1 MASVDWTEL
10 PRDIL
15 FLISQR
21 LDVELDLIR
30 FRSVCSTWH
39 SSPIPNDHNILPFQ
53 FPLLKYV
60 PAPDSINNNNEI
72 IDNINNA
79 NTSFCYLSKR
89 SFFLVKPPQE
99 QQQQETLIRCR
110 PWLIQITKNSSGKT
124 QLLNPPFVSL
134 KSTAFSHLPNAVNFI
149 KFSAQHLRTDFIID
163 EDDFTF
169 QNQHG
174 SYLYPQTVLAVTCH
188 GKKPLV
194 LGTLSY
200 CSSKPVLFHDQD
212 KRWTPVSNLSTANG
226 DICLFKGRFYV
237 LDQSGQTVTVGPD
250 SSTELAAHPLYQR
263 CVRGKNR
270 KLLVESEG
278 ELLLLDIHQTFFQF
292 SMKIFKL
299 DENRKKWEKLKKL
312 GDRILFVGSG
322 CSFPASAWD
331 LCLPKGNCV
340 IFIDISVLSTYNM
353 AHGNHVFHL
362 DRGQLSHVSEYPE
375 CENLFLPPEWILK
388 I

>member
-1 MASVDWTEL
+1 MASVDWSEL
-10 PRDIL
+10 PKDII

-30 FRSVCSTWH
+30 FRSVCSTWR

-60 PAPDSINNNNEI
+60 PTPDSISNNNEI
-72 IDNINNA
+72 IDNIE
-79 NTSFCYLSKR
+79 NTSTSFGHLSKR

-99 QQQQETLIRCR
+99 QQQQETLIRRR
-110 PWLIQITKNSSGKT
+110 PWLIRITQNSSGKT
-124 QLLNPPFVSL
+124 QLLKPPFLSL
-134 KSTAFSHLPNAVNFI
+134 TSTAFSHLPNVVDFT
-149 KFSAQHLRTDFIID
+149 KFSPQHLATDFIID
-163 EDDFTF
+163 KDDLTF
-169 QNQHG
+169 QNQHS
-174 SYLYPQTVLAVTCH
+174 SYLYPQKILAVTCPE
-188 GKKPLV
+188 KKPLV

-200 CSSKPVLFHDQD
+200 CSSKRVLFHDRD
-212 KRWTPVSNLSTANG
+212 KRWTPVSNLSTAHG

-237 LDQSGQTVTVGPD
+237 VDQSGQTVTVGPD
-250 SSTELAAHPLYQR
+250 SSTELAAQPLYRR
-263 CVRGKNR
+263 CVRGENR
-270 KLLVESEG
+270 KLLVENEG

-292 SMKIFKL
+292 SIKFFKL
-299 DENRKKWEKLKKL
+299 DEMEKKWVKLKKL
-312 GDRILFVGSG
+312 GGRVLFVGSG
-322 CSFPASAWD
+322 CSFSASGWD

-340 IFIDISVLSTYNM
+340 IFIDTSVLSSDNM
-353 AHGNHVFHL
+353 AGGNRVFHL